1 MNMRHKKIK
10 RLMKVSVFKRQMAR
24 ILTLDF
30 QLHCLDYEA
39 ENWYHADL
47 DFETF
52 KLLQMEKGES
62 FFSFAR
68 DMTLKSTKAMIDISK
83 RGLWLLLE
91 QKGFHSI
98 IKRMLT
104 LPHFLINELPDEP
117 VTCFTLLTTP
127 NNLLAS
133 LDLNITSL
141 NDSQLIQ
148 CLMSAMAY
156 ELLYVEIHIIEIL
169 NIMNLSVATGTR
181 ARLFGTHI
189 SGGVL
194 RAASAHGLPPLALVV
209 CILMKQ
215 HLLPT
220 SRTEV
225 KLEVIFYVEWR
236 IYLQLI
242 TYHSN
247 IIGNDHSANLKVIV
261 VQY

>member
-1 MNMRHKKIK
+1 MRTDVHRKHFVVQQNVRISSRNQRPRKQID
-10 RLMKVSVFKRQMAR
+10 LPESGCIQRQMAR

-156 ELLYVEIHIIEIL
+156 ELLFEE
-169 NIMNLSVATGTR
+169 AT
-181 ARLFGTHI
+181 
-189 SGGVL
+189 
-194 RAASAHGLPPLALVV
+194 
-209 CILMKQ
+209 
-215 HLLPT
+215 
-220 SRTEV
+220 
-225 KLEVIFYVEWR
+225 
-236 IYLQLI
+236 
-242 TYHSN
+242 
-247 IIGNDHSANLKVIV
+247 
-261 VQY
+261 

>member
-1 MNMRHKKIK
+1 
-10 RLMKVSVFKRQMAR
+10 MAR

-68 DMTLKSTKAMIDISK
+68 DMTLKSTKAMIDIVIARAKGSVAIA
-83 RGLWLLLE
+83 RA
-91 QKGFHSI
+91 KGFHSI

-156 ELLYVEIHIIEIL
+156 ELCLKRQHSVESWMMGSLE
-169 NIMNLSVATGTR
+169 MAGAFFFCRS
-181 ARLFGTHI
+181 F
-189 SGGVL
+189 
-194 RAASAHGLPPLALVV
+194 
-209 CILMKQ
+209 
-215 HLLPT
+215 HL
-220 SRTEV
+220 
-225 KLEVIFYVEWR
+225 
-236 IYLQLI
+236 
-242 TYHSN
+242 
-247 IIGNDHSANLKVIV
+247 
-261 VQY
+261 